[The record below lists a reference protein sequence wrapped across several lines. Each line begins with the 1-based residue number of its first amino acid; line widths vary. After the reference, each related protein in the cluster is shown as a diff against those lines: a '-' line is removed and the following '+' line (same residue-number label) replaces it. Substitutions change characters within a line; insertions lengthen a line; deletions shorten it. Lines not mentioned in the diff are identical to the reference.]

1 MPFLGSF
8 FLRVAA
14 QPYGYAPLAKS
25 DDYREPPMKLARNK
39 SEESRYHRSSRP
51 DNLGTRNDAPDDQD
65 DVLSLLS
72 DSSDGPGD
80 LPNASGKDVCHE
92 ESDSSHI
99 DIRGLAML
107 RHLRFYQLWGFL
119 GLMAGIGIM
128 TIK

>member
-1 MPFLGSF
+1 MAP
-8 FLRVAA
+8 
-14 QPYGYAPLAKS
+14 QPHGYAPLAKADCES
-25 DDYREPPMKLARNK
+25 VKLGGTK
-39 SEESRYHRSSRP
+39 SEESRYHRGLRP

-72 DSSDGPGD
+72 ESSDGPGD
-80 LPNASGKDVCHE
+80 LPDAAGKDVLNE
-92 ESDSSHI
+92 ESDLSHI

-107 RHLRFYQLWGFL
+107 RHIRFYQLWGFL